1 MSGGGGG
8 NSHSIQKQYE
18 YDIAKWK
25 FNWQEMQDSYEHK
38 KDAYDIQ
45 IWNQNQNLDF
55 KEQMA
60 TDEWNHKLA
69 MRDFD
74 YNNQIAAYNA
84 SIESY
89 EKQLDFNSLAHEITA
104 NDNTRKFNERL
115 TSIGFQNEE
124 LFVKLN
130 NSVEDFGLTAK
141 ELSNAKKAKEAE
153 IGAKAQQMGLKAL
166 QQTGAVANLG
176 QAGRSARKNMQS
188 IMAAFGQ
195 QQALLTDTLE
205 REGASMGLA
214 WDKQNAQ
221 LGRVLDSTE
230 LGQRQ
235 LQESMKSANAQWES
249 DQQHAALQ
257 KYSADINAEAAIAP
271 EPQLPPLSPAPL
283 KYPRP
288 KSLAPQQPPSWE
300 QYESIKPI
308 KGAVSKP
315 SALQKAAGIIGT
327 VASVASLFS
336 GSDDRLKYDIT
347 RVGTSPKGIPK
358 YTFRYRADGKH
369 GPKYIGTSAQ
379 DLISMGRED
388 AVGQKE
394 KDGFYYVDY
403 SKLDVKMEVV
413 TT

>member
-8 NSHSIQKQYE
+8 SNSRQIEKQYE
-18 YDIAKWK
+18 YDINRWQ
-25 FNWQEMQDSYEHK
+25 FNWQEMQDNYEHK

-153 IGAKAQQMGLKAL
+153 IGAKSQQMGLKAL
-166 QQTGAVANLG
+166 QQTGAAANAG

-205 REGASMGLA
+205 REGASMGLK

-235 LQESMKSANAQWES
+235 LRESMKSANAQWES
-249 DQQHAALQ
+249 DNQNAALQ

-300 QYESIKPI
+300 QYESVKPI
-308 KGAVSKP
+308 KGAISKP

-327 VASVASLFS
+327 VASVAAMFP
-336 GSDDRLKYDIT
+336 SDDRLKYDINK
-347 RVGTSPKGIPK
+347 VGTSKKGIPI
-358 YTFRYRADGKH
+358 YTFRYRTDGKH

-379 DLISMGRED
+379 DLLAMGRKD
-388 AVGQKE
+388 AVAQIE
-394 KDGFYYVDY
+394 KDGFYSVDY
-403 SKLDVKMEVV
+403 SKLDVNMEVV

>member
-8 NSHSIQKQYE
+8 SNSRQIEKQYE
-18 YDIAKWK
+18 YDINRWQ
-25 FNWQEMQDSYEHK
+25 FNWQEMQDNYEHK

-45 IWNQNQNLDF
+45 IWNQNQNIDF

-153 IGAKAQQMGLKAL
+153 IGAKSQQMGLKAL
-166 QQTGAVANLG
+166 QQTGAAANAG

-205 REGASMGLA
+205 REGASMGLK

-235 LQESMKSANAQWES
+235 LRESMKSANAQWES
-249 DQQHAALQ
+249 DNQNAALQ

-300 QYESIKPI
+300 QYESVKPI
-308 KGAVSKP
+308 KGAISKP

-327 VASVASLFS
+327 VASVAAMFP
-336 GSDDRLKYDIT
+336 SDDRLKYDINK
-347 RVGTSPKGIPK
+347 VGTSKKGIPI
-358 YTFRYRADGKH
+358 YTFRYRTDGKH

-379 DLISMGRED
+379 DLLAMGRKD
-388 AVGQKE
+388 AVAQIE
-394 KDGFYYVDY
+394 KDGFYSVDY
-403 SKLDVKMEVV
+403 SKLDVNMEVV